1 MFKKEIDEI
10 YELCKRVANEVPTA
24 NASFNYSI
32 YGMSVCGLKRK
43 EDVSLPEGKFPI
55 LRKGS
60 SGTAVAMLQ
69 AMLGVEVDGQFGNDT
84 YNSLKVFQKNTGVTA
99 NGTCGIDTWKRVI
112 EHMKANT
119 K

>member
-1 MFKKEIDEI
+1 MAIAVTTGAK
-10 YELCKRVANEVPTA
+10 
-24 NASFNYSI
+24 ASTPSTTLTGTFQTR
-32 YGMSVCGLKRK
+32 L
-43 EDVSLPEGKFPI
+43 PI

-84 YNSLKVFQKNTGVTA
+84 YNSLKVFQKNVGVKA